1 MWVYGIIFC
10 LLILSH
16 ISVLKDMN
24 SIDTNHFS
32 FAEDTRFVVENY
44 VDNIFSLW
52 DVGSPNLSSNLG
64 GGLLSALLSSIL
76 VSIFTATWATVIL
89 IVVILTVFWSFIRI
103 PIKRK
108 LKKEKEVQ
116 KEAEIEIDSI
126 DEPLYEELVKLAKEE
141 KEISI
146 SSIQKKFQVGYN
158 RASRCMEL
166 LEKTGIIGKK
176 EE

>member
-52 DVGSPNLSSNLG
+52 DVN
-64 GGLLSALLSSIL
+64 
-76 VSIFTATWATVIL
+76 
-89 IVVILTVFWSFIRI
+89 
-103 PIKRK
+103 
-108 LKKEKEVQ
+108 KEK
-116 KEAEIEIDSI
+116 S
-126 DEPLYEELVKLAKEE
+126 
-141 KEISI
+141 
-146 SSIQKKFQVGYN
+146 QKKNLRRFF
-158 RASRCMEL
+158 RR
-166 LEKTGIIGKK
+166 
-176 EE
+176 